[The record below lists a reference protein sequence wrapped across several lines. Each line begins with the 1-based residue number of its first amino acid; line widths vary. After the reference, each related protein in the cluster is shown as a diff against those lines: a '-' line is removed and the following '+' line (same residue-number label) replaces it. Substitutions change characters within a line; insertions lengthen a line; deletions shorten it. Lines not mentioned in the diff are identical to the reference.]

1 MAETPASSMNDEQTQ
16 KRKKIVERGMA
27 LVKEEWPRPVYL
39 RPGISVLVQIFE
51 ETRSNRTKRGRCVP
65 ILPRASYELFTY
77 GRRCGQVYASFPTQN
92 GNDRGKWRINR
103 HLRPGHNF
111 LEDEPSLTWVYKLL
125 SHDFSFSS
133 EI

>member
-1 MAETPASSMNDEQTQ
+1 
-16 KRKKIVERGMA
+16 MA

-77 GRRCGQVYASFPTQN
+77 LVADVARYTPLFPRRMETIVEN
-92 GNDRGKWRINR
+92 G
-103 HLRPGHNF
+103 
-111 LEDEPSLTWVYKLL
+111 E
-125 SHDFSFSS
+125 
-133 EI
+133 